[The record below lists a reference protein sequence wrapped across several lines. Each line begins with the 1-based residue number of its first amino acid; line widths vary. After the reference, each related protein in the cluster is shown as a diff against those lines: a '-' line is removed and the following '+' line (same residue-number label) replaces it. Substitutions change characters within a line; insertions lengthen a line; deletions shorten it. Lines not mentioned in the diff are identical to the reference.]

1 MHRPINRINERDVSP
16 FMPKDIQDFS
26 HSLSFFLSF
35 SLSLR
40 VRVCVFVCVVLGPF
54 FSSFK
59 FEFSLD

>member
-40 VRVCVFVCVVLGPF
+40 VRVCVCLCGFGSLF
-54 FSSFK
+54 FLFHI
-59 FEFSLD
+59 